1 MRKKIALYLS
11 YIFATFGFVGLSRV
25 APGTC
30 ASLAAVLTFV
40 LMQNIIC
47 TATLLL
53 ITVACF
59 FLGIVTTNILQKR
72 YKVHDPSW
80 IVIDEVATMWGILLF
95 FPPSL
100 ICYATAFA
108 IFRFFDIL
116 KPFPINWLDKH
127 VAGGFGVMIDDVAA
141 GIVTVLIMKLFF

>member
-1 MRKKIALYLS
+1 MLNSLAFNLC
-11 YIFATFGFVGLSRV
+11 YIFATFGFVGH
-25 APGTC
+25 APFGPGTF
-30 ASLAAVLTFV
+30 ASLAALLVFA
-40 LMQNIIC
+40 LMQYFFSFPV
-47 TATLLL
+47 LVF
-53 ITVACF
+53 ITIACF
-59 FLGIVTTNILQKR
+59 LLGVMTTNVLQKKF
-72 YKVHDPSW
+72 KVHDPSW

-127 VAGGFGVMIDDVAA
+127 MAGGFGVMIDDVAA
-141 GIVTVLIMKLFF
+141 GIVTVVIMKFIF